1 MRVISSIDAGMTYGL
16 YNHSVTVSLGSQSS
30 NAYFQHTAENAPQ
43 LKTRGDAKLFGII
56 TNWSAFGEQNN
67 SLIEYNADFD
77 FVPDAESSNKGRK
90 L

>member
-16 YNHSVTVSLGSQSS
+16 HNHSITVTLGSQSS
-30 NAYFQHTAENAPQ
+30 NAYFQHTVDKAPY

-56 TNWSAFGEQNN
+56 ANWGAFGEQHN
-67 SLIEYNADFD
+67 SLIEYNADYD
-77 FVPDAESSNKGRK
+77 FVLDAESNNKGRK